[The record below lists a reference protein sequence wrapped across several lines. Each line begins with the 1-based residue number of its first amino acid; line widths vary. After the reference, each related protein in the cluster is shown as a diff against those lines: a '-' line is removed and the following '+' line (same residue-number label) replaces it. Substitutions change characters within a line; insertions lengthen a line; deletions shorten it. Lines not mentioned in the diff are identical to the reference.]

1 MEIALITTLTII
13 IATTKAI
20 QDKLQFHFDNS
31 IFKNLGTWWNPQESW
46 KNKWKN
52 GNKEEGEKYFLS
64 STLLVSLTDAWH
76 FFGLIRNF
84 SVFVIIGIL
93 INPLYILYYILFF
106 ALFHIL
112 FTYSFET
119 KWISALKN

>member
-52 GNKEEGEKYFLS
+52 GNKEEGEKFFLS

-84 SVFVIIGIL
+84 SIFVVIGIL

-112 FTYSFET
+112 FTYLFET
-119 KWISALKN
+119 KWISA

>member
-1 MEIALITTLTII
+1 MEIELITTLTII

-52 GNKEEGEKYFLS
+52 GNKEEGEKFFLS

-84 SVFVIIGIL
+84 SIFVVIGIL

-112 FTYSFET
+112 FTYLFET
-119 KWISALKN
+119 KWIAA

>member
-31 IFKNLGTWWNPQESW
+31 IFKNLGAWWNPQESW

-52 GNKEEGEKYFLS
+52 GNKEEGEKFFLS

-84 SVFVIIGIL
+84 SVFVVIGIL

-106 ALFHIL
+106 TLFHIL
-112 FTYSFET
+112 FTYAFDKPT
-119 KWISALKN
+119 LKN

>member
-31 IFKNLGTWWNPQESW
+31 IFKDLGTWWNPQESW

-52 GNKEEGEKYFLS
+52 GNKEEGEKFFLS

-84 SVFVIIGIL
+84 SIFVVIGIL

-112 FTYSFET
+112 FTYLFET
-119 KWISALKN
+119 KWLSA